1 MLEPNTTMFLTPL
14 LLAAILGLPPL
25 LVLAHSRAQLDKE
38 LAALPTP
45 DPNTTGADL
54 SPTELA
60 YLCGGEQRAA
70 ETTLTGLHLDG
81 HLRPHPQNPEP
92 ALNGEAEDNAPDSAD
107 PLKNTLV
114 AALQNT
120 RDVHTL
126 DLLAMARS
134 HPEMAQIR
142 AKLAERGLLADS
154 DELRRALRRR
164 SGAQTLSVFGVV
176 TGFLAVTTG
185 ALGTGMG
192 EIPDGLL
199 NGVVAGGLALS
210 LLGAGALLTA
220 VLTGGWRPSTLS
232 SAGADLAR
240 ASRTQY
246 GNTPANPPAREE
258 TLRRTAVHGPRHPE
272 TPDGK
277 AKNEIYASKD

>member
-25 LVLAHSRAQLDKE
+25 LVLTHSRAQLAKE

-45 DPNTTGADL
+45 NPNTTGADL
-54 SPTELA
+54 TPTELA
-60 YLCGGEQRAA
+60 YLCGGKQRAA

-81 HLRPHPQNPEP
+81 RLRPHPQNPEP
-92 ALNGEAEDNAPDSAD
+92 ALNGEAEDNTPAPAD

-114 AALQNT
+114 EALQDT

-142 AKLAERGLLADS
+142 VNLGERGLLVDS
-154 DELRRALRRR
+154 EKLRRALRRR
-164 SGAQTLSVFGVV
+164 SGAQNLSIFGVV

-185 ALGTGMG
+185 ALITGMG
-192 EIPDGLL
+192 EIPNGLL
-199 NGVVAGGLALS
+199 SGVVAGGLALS

-232 SAGADLAR
+232 PAGTDLVR

-246 GNTPANPPAREE
+246 ANTPTNSPTREG

-277 AKNEIYASKD
+277 TKHETHLSKD